1 MKPRAHA
8 ATGSQS
14 STLPLFPLLAS
25 HNPHTRTD
33 AAAQLITAL
42 PLSLADPQADPD
54 TPYALKRLVSGLA
67 SSNEAARQGFAVALA
82 QLVQSLPAD
91 IDAAAVLP
99 ALVEATT
106 SRAGMDARE
115 ERDLLFARLMGMHA
129 LVRSGVLVRP
139 HGPASN
145 AGENWKEVVLAL
157 VSLANNKTWIREP
170 SYWVLCDALRALL
183 EVDDGVA
190 WKAETVQWAVQRL
203 LGDAREKARGWSPEK
218 VAIVLVL
225 QSHGVEADYA
235 TLLAPTFPSGSLL
248 ARSSLSTL
256 ANALKGSL
264 SSSPDA
270 SAAGPS
276 QGSNAVKTSKGA
288 GAPAPGQA
296 PHFVWQLLCDA
307 YFPASPSSASHFEV
321 PDRAPFNAFW
331 TACIDTPLFGSSSH
345 PLKALGFDLIQ
356 LFLPRLASPSSEIS
370 TLFGPNAL
378 RVWHNHL
385 KRDPLPSTARAG
397 GGKTLAKV
405 AERLLGSTL
414 PAYLS
419 QHPEAALPVL
429 KALVSEPNSQYNAFE
444 PKVLEKVVVKL
455 PLAAGGVRGWI
466 AYLRGVVLSPSLLG
480 SDADDDDAAKEDDD
494 KLIAAQRNWAFDQM
508 LFVVRNASVEKD
520 DELVKGLLEFLA
532 VVGWFEVRKEGG
544 KGARSHT
551 PTRPFTASH
560 RLSARSRFFSILSAL
575 VSAPAPL
582 GGPAWLARAL
592 EVLDNLGADSKH
604 FARADSDSDS
614 DDEGADGLER
624 LKALHAALGQSGQD
638 GDEKELLRRATA
650 RALVEG
656 VRLVVWDEGADEAG
670 DVVEGAVD
678 AVEALFPSLA
688 SPTSSDNDDDDDE
701 EEDGEKPEPSTILLD
716 TLLTLLR
723 RPSAFVKSFV
733 GPIVLRGFVD
743 EVRGQGVELV
753 LGVVAPEEEDE
764 EEEEEM
770 VGEGEKEAASD
781 GDQNES
787 SDEDEDDDDND
798 DDDEGLEVD
807 EAFKREL
814 LAALQAGG
822 MAVPNAEDGDED
834 MEDGEEERESDDEE
848 LLDDDA
854 MLELDERLADIFR
867 ANGGGRRSKKRD
879 RQDDLH
885 YRLRCLDLLD
895 VLAHAKP
902 ASPLLTSLLVPLFN
916 LIRTASSAVESE
928 LQTKAGKLLRFVVQP
943 RKAASPSDNVDASA
957 SAQTAL
963 DALKALHKAAAN
975 VDDVSL
981 APLCAQV
988 GVALVKTVASL
999 SPTTAQAD
1007 VSRVYLS
1014 TFEKY
1019 FTTKNA
1025 KTRVQPL
1032 LTLEAVKRTPATLWG
1047 MVGRVVELAA
1057 GEGEKVNAFRRL
1069 QAFEVA
1075 QALVTAYA
1083 NLKTPESKAG
1093 VLTILPAYRD
1103 ALYNGLS
1110 SSLSASTTSPG
1121 FDIVRLK
1128 LLAKQALA
1136 VARLTVQISS
1146 QSTAAQLWKADEW
1159 AKLIDVAKKNERFK
1173 GAVGVQTLVKQLVG
1187 ILGASG
1193 SENAAA
1199 GKAGKKEKKRK
1210 AGAADKATE
1219 GTPAKKVKQ
1228 DKPAAAAAA
1237 PAPVAAPE
1245 SEVQDESVEAA
1256 EGAEAETATRSKRDK
1271 KKRRQS
1277 AGKA

>member
-1 MKPRAHA
+1 MKGSQPRAHA
-8 ATGSQS
+8 ATAS

-25 HNPHTRTD
+25 HNPQTRTD
-33 AAAQLITAL
+33 AATQLITAL
-42 PLSLADPQADPD
+42 PLSLSDPKQDPD
-54 TPYALKRLVSGLA
+54 TPYTLKRLVTGLA

-82 QLVQSLPAD
+82 QLVQSLPED
-91 IDAAAVLP
+91 NDAATVFP
-99 ALVEATT
+99 ALIEATT
-106 SRAGMDARE
+106 SKAGMDARE
-115 ERDLLFARLMGMHA
+115 ERDLLFARLMGLHA

-139 HGPASN
+139 EGKASN

-157 VSLANNKTWIREP
+157 VSLANKKTWIREP
-170 SYWVLCDALRALL
+170 AYWVVCDALRALL
-183 EVDDGVA
+183 EVDDAVA

-225 QSHGVEADYA
+225 QSHGVDADYA

-264 SSSPDA
+264 SSSISSDSP
-270 SAAGPS
+270 AGPS
-276 QGSNAVKTSKGA
+276 QGSNAVKTAKSTS
-288 GAPAPGQA
+288 APAPGQA

-307 YFPASPSSASHFEV
+307 YFPSSPFPSSRTEIA
-321 PDRAPFNAFW
+321 DRAPFNAFW

-345 PLKALGFDLIQ
+345 PLKALGFNLIQ
-356 LFLPRLASPSSEIS
+356 LFLPRLSNPAAEIQ

-378 RVWHNHL
+378 RVLHNHL
-385 KRDPLPSTARAG
+385 KRDSAPASAAG

-405 AERLLGSTL
+405 AEKLVGSTL
-414 PAYLS
+414 PSYLS

-444 PKVLEKVVVKL
+444 TKVLEKIVVKL
-455 PLAAGGVRGWI
+455 PLSAGGVRGWV
-466 AYLRGVVLSPSLLG
+466 AYLRSVVLSPSLLG
-480 SDADDDDAAKEDDD
+480 SEEGAEAKEDEE
-494 KLIAAQRNWAFDQM
+494 KVVAAQRNWAFDQM

-544 KGARSHT
+544 KGARSYT
-551 PTRPFTASH
+551 PTRPLTPTH

-575 VSAPAPL
+575 VSAPAQL

-592 EVLDNLGADSKH
+592 GVLDTLEGDSKH
-604 FARADSDSDS
+604 FARAEAE
-614 DDEGADGLER
+614 DEEEEKEGWER
-624 LKALHAALGQSGQD
+624 LKALHASLSQSPKNGE
-638 GDEKELLRRATA
+638 EKELLRRATA
-650 RALVEG
+650 RALLEG

-670 DVVEGAVD
+670 DVIEGAVD

-688 SPTSSDNDDDDDE
+688 TSSSSSSDDE
-701 EEDGEKPEPSTILLD
+701 YTEEGDKPEPATILLD

-733 GPIVLRGFVD
+733 GPIVLRGFAD
-743 EVRGQGVELV
+743 EVGEQGVELV
-753 LGVVAPEEEDE
+753 LGVVAPEEEE
-764 EEEEEM
+764 EEEGEDEEM
-770 VGEGEKEAASD
+770 DEGEKEA
-781 GDQNES
+781 GDEEDEEQS
-787 SDEDEDDDDND
+787 SEDEDDE
-798 DDDEGLEVD
+798 DDEDDGLEVD
-807 EAFKREL
+807 EAFKQEL
-814 LAALQAGG
+814 LAALEAGG
-822 MAVPNAEDGDED
+822 MAVPNAASDDED
-834 MEDGEEERESDDEE
+834 EEMQDGEGESEEEE

-902 ASPLLTSLLVPLFN
+902 ASPLLTPLFVPLFN

-928 LQTKAGKLLRFVVQP
+928 LQTKAGKLLRFLVQP
-943 RKAASPSDNVDASA
+943 RRAASPADSVNASA

-988 GVALVKTVASL
+988 GVALVKTVAALTPS
-999 SPTTAQAD
+999 TAQAD
-1007 VSRVYLS
+1007 VSRIYLAS
-1014 TFEKY
+1014 FEKY
-1019 FTTKNA
+1019 LTTKNA
-1025 KTRVQPL
+1025 KTRVQPA
-1032 LTLEAVKRTPATLWG
+1032 LTLEAAKRAPAALWG

-1057 GEGEKVNAFRRL
+1057 GEGEKVNAFRRM

-1083 NLKTPESKAG
+1083 NLKTAESKAG
-1093 VLTILPAYRD
+1093 VLAALPPYRD
-1103 ALYNGLS
+1103 ALYTALS
-1110 SSLSASTTSPG
+1110 SSLSASTASPD
-1121 FDIVRLK
+1121 FDIARLK

-1136 VARLTVQISS
+1136 IARLTVQISS

-1187 ILGASG
+1187 VLGASVA
-1193 SENAAA
+1193 ENAAA

-1210 AGAADKATE
+1210 AGAADKANE
-1219 GTPAKKVKQ
+1219 GTPAKKAKQ
-1228 DKPAAAAAA
+1228 DKAAVPAPLAAA
-1237 PAPVAAPE
+1237 PE
-1245 SEVQDESVEAA
+1245 NEVQDESVEAA
-1256 EGAEAETATRSKRDK
+1256 EGAEADTATPSKKDKK

>member
-1 MKPRAHA
+1 MKGSTPRAHA
-8 ATGSQS
+8 ATAH

-25 HNPHTRTD
+25 HNPQTRTD
-33 AAAQLITAL
+33 AALQLITAL
-42 PLSLADPQADPD
+42 PLSLSDPKQDPD
-54 TPYALKRLVSGLA
+54 TPYTLKRLVTGLA

-82 QLVQSLPAD
+82 QLVQSLPED
-91 IDAAAVLP
+91 SDAATVLP
-99 ALVEATT
+99 ALIEATT
-106 SRAGMDARE
+106 SKAGMDARE
-115 ERDLLFARLMGMHA
+115 ERDLLFARLMGLHA
-129 LVRSGVLVRP
+129 LVRSGVLVRAE
-139 HGPASN
+139 GKASN

-157 VSLANNKTWIREP
+157 VSLANKKTWIREP
-170 SYWVLCDALRALL
+170 AYWVVCDALRALL
-183 EVDDGVA
+183 EVSDAVA
-190 WKAETVQWAVQRL
+190 WKDETVQWAVQRL

-225 QSHGVEADYA
+225 QSHGVDADYA
-235 TLLAPTFPSGSLL
+235 ALLAPTFPSGWLL

-264 SSSPDA
+264 SSSSSLD
-270 SAAGPS
+270 SSSAGPS

-288 GAPAPGQA
+288 SAPAPGQA

-307 YFPASPSSASHFEV
+307 YFPPPSSPSSA
-321 PDRAPFNAFW
+321 PITDRAPFNAFW
-331 TACIDTPLFGSSSH
+331 TACVDTPLFGSSSH
-345 PLKALGFDLIQ
+345 PLKALGFNLIQ
-356 LFLPRLASPSSEIS
+356 LFLPRLSSPSNDIQ

-378 RVWHNHL
+378 RVLHNHL
-385 KRDPLPSTARAG
+385 KRDSVAAG
-397 GGKTLAKV
+397 SGGKTLAKV
-405 AERLLGSTL
+405 AEKLVGSTL
-414 PAYLS
+414 PSYLS

-444 PKVLEKVVVKL
+444 TKVLEKIVVKL
-455 PLAAGGVRGWI
+455 PLSAGGVRGWV
-466 AYLRGVVLSPSLLG
+466 AYLRSVVLSPSLLG
-480 SDADDDDAAKEDDD
+480 SDDDEQAKEDED
-494 KLIAAQRNWAFDQM
+494 KVVAAQRNWAFDQM

-544 KGARSHT
+544 KGARSYT
-551 PTRPFTASH
+551 PTRPLTSTH

-575 VSAPAPL
+575 ISAPVPL

-592 EVLDNLGADSKH
+592 GALDALEGDAKH
-604 FARADSDSDS
+604 FARAEVME
-614 DDEGADGLER
+614 DDEEEAEEGLDR
-624 LKALHAALGQSGQD
+624 LKALHAALSQSPKD
-638 GDEKELLRRATA
+638 GEEKELLRRATA
-650 RALVEG
+650 RALLEG

-670 DVVEGAVD
+670 DVIEGAVD
-678 AVEALFPSLA
+678 AVEALFPSLS
-688 SPTSSDNDDDDDE
+688 SPSSSSSDE
-701 EEDGEKPEPSTILLD
+701 EEDTEEGDKPEPATILLD

-733 GPIVLRGFVD
+733 GPIVLRGFAD
-743 EVRGQGVELV
+743 EVGEQGVELV
-753 LGVVAPEEEDE
+753 LGVVAPEEEEEGDE
-764 EEEEEM
+764 EEET
-770 VGEGEKEAASD
+770 GEGEGKEEED
-781 GDQNES
+781 EES
-787 SDEDEDDDDND
+787 SDEDEDE
-798 DDDEGLEVD
+798 DDEDDGLEVD
-807 EAFKREL
+807 EAFKQEL
-814 LAALQAGG
+814 LAALEAGG
-822 MAVPNAEDGDED
+822 MAVPNAASDDED
-834 MEDGEEERESDDEE
+834 EEMQDGEGESEEEE

-895 VLAHAKP
+895 VLTHAKP
-902 ASPLLTSLLVPLFN
+902 ASPLLTPLFVPLFN

-928 LQTKAGKLLRFVVQP
+928 LQTKAGKLLRFLVQP
-943 RKAASPSDNVDASA
+943 RKAASPADGVDASA
-957 SAQTAL
+957 SAESAL

-988 GVALVKTVASL
+988 GVALVKTVAAL
-999 SPTTAQAD
+999 SPSTAQVD
-1007 VSRVYLS
+1007 VSRIYLAS
-1014 TFEKY
+1014 FEKY
-1019 FTTKNA
+1019 LTTKNA
-1025 KTRVQPL
+1025 KTRVQPA
-1032 LTLEAVKRTPATLWG
+1032 LTLEAAKRAPAALWG

-1057 GEGEKVNAFRRL
+1057 GEGEKVNAFRRM

-1075 QALVTAYA
+1075 QAVVTAYA
-1083 NLKTPESKAG
+1083 SLKTPESKAE
-1093 VLTILPAYRD
+1093 VLAVLPPYRD
-1103 ALYNGLS
+1103 ALYSALS
-1110 SSLSASTTSPG
+1110 SSLSASTASPD
-1121 FDIVRLK
+1121 FDIARLK

-1187 ILGASG
+1187 VLGASV

-1210 AGAADKATE
+1210 ANAADKVNE
-1219 GTPAKKVKQ
+1219 GTPAKKSKQ
-1228 DKPAAAAAA
+1228 DKAAVPAPLAAA
-1237 PAPVAAPE
+1237 PE
-1245 SEVQDESVEAA
+1245 NEVQDESVEAA
-1256 EGAEAETATRSKRDK
+1256 EGAEAETATPSKKDKK

-1277 AGKA
+1277 AAGKA